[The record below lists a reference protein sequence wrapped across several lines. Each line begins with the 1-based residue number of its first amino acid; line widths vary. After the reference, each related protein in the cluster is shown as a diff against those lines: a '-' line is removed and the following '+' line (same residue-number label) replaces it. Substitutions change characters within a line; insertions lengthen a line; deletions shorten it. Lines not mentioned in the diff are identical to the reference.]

1 MIATHPF
8 ARFTRHFLTTSLI
21 TAMPLCAFAWEHDD
35 DDEEAPFDE
44 AFIFFELNNTDGDL
58 GIHAKVD
65 GDEWKR
71 LSIEDP
77 RERRMLKINVR
88 GRLRRQGLTELF
100 FESAEPTFDE
110 LDPAVFF
117 ARFPEGTYEVEGITL
132 DREELESETEVTHLL
147 PAPPEPSV
155 NGIPIVTDCDEG
167 ELPEFDPDED
177 VVISWAPVT
186 HSHPTLGRTGEPIT
200 VVNYEVVVEIDETP
214 WKASAIL
221 PPEVTEFQLPA
232 EILGLGDEIKYEVLV
247 REESWNQTAVESCF
261 AIAGAGED
269 EDEDDEE

>member
-1 MIATHPF
+1 MTTQHLLTRY
-8 ARFTRHFLTTSLI
+8 ARRLLTGTLL
-21 TAMPLCAFAWEHDD
+21 TALPLCGFAGGYDD
-35 DDEEAPFDE
+35 DDEEEIPFDE

-77 RERRMLKINVR
+77 NERRMLKINVR
-88 GRLRRQGLTELF
+88 GKLRRQGLTELF

-110 LDPAVFF
+110 LAPATFF
-117 ARFPEGTYEVEGITL
+117 KRFPEGTYEVEGLTL
-132 DREELESETEVTHLL
+132 DGDELESETTITHLL
-147 PAPPEPSV
+147 PAQPDPLV
-155 NGIPIVTDCDEG
+155 NGIPYVTDCDEG
-167 ELPEFDPDED
+167 ELPEFDVADD

-186 HSHPTLGRTGEPIT
+186 HSHPTLGRTNEPIN

-214 WKASAIL
+214 WKVSAIL
-221 PPEVTEFQLPA
+221 PTEVTEFQVPQ
-232 EILGLGDEIKYEVLV
+232 EILSLGDEVKYEVLV

-261 AIAGAGED
+261 AVTGVEGD
-269 EDEDDEE
+269 ED